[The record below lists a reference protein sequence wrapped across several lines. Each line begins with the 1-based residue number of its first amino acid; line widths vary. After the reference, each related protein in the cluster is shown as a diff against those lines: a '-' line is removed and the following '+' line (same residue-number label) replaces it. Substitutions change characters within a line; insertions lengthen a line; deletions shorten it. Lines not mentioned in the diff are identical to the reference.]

1 LYFGYQKPE
10 IVSIS
15 NDLLPRQESNLD
27 SSDPESDVLPVTP
40 QGNRAFPIYEKCE
53 RKAIGKMVNLK
64 MASVPFMITGS
75 GEAKDATFSRV
86 GSISPAHTQI
96 DFALF
101 LDILFS

>member
-1 LYFGYQKPE
+1 
-10 IVSIS
+10 
-15 NDLLPRQESNLD
+15 
-27 SSDPESDVLPVTP
+27 
-40 QGNRAFPIYEKCE
+40 
-53 RKAIGKMVNLK
+53 MVNLK